1 MHAVVCAA
9 QASVV
14 SEPFKHFYEA
24 LEFQWLCLARQ
35 AEHEAVGEKAIDTR
49 AARSGEHAS
58 TGVSNRA
65 PSVTSPPPET
75 CAA

>member
-35 AEHEAVGEKAIDTR
+35 AEREAASEKVIDTR
-49 AARSGEHAS
+49 AVRSEEYAS
-58 TGVSNRA
+58 TGISSRA